1 MFRDPVIQ
9 FNGVYFDQNLYP
21 DSPDVRGKMHLLWGD
36 IPSNLCPEQCST
48 EADYY
53 TEAHPCEPSL
63 CNFYTNNEEGQ
74 IESQIPSK
82 ATMPFDGTK
91 QMGDSIASFEEKRFE

>member
-1 MFRDPVIQ
+1 VNINSEDEEKAIQEEGESENKPKNKGMFRDPVIQ

-74 IESQIPSK
+74 IES
-82 ATMPFDGTK
+82 
-91 QMGDSIASFEEKRFE
+91 